1 MKYCGKGNFAE
12 TDLIC
17 FQVPNVKY
25 QRLLHHSVPMCP
37 FSRWWREQYF
47 LQSITTFGI
56 LEALRVYFL
65 GKEGKMLTVWIIAAN
80 VIYIGGQRA
89 GWWIKASMCPN
100 MMTHKKWSCTWK
112 CHTRRQYETQLNN
125 SSLKVVEIEDIE
137 RQNKIKEIKF
147 VVIYRALQSRFL
159 WSARVN
165 DAKPIQTTTGKVEPN
180 RPS

>member
-1 MKYCGKGNFAE
+1 MAKSESPLLIFLSGNSDQ

-89 GWWIKASMCPN
+89 DC
-100 MMTHKKWSCTWK
+100 
-112 CHTRRQYETQLNN
+112 
-125 SSLKVVEIEDIE
+125 
-137 RQNKIKEIKF
+137 
-147 VVIYRALQSRFL
+147 
-159 WSARVN
+159 
-165 DAKPIQTTTGKVEPN
+165 
-180 RPS
+180 